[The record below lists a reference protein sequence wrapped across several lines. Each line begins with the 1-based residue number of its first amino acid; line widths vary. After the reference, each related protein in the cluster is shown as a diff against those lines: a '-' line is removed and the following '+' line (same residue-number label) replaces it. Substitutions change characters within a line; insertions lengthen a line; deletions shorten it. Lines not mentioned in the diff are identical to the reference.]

1 MADSMESLQKI
12 AEDLKRQRD
21 ELMLKLHL
29 AKADARDEWAKLEV
43 QWEDVKT
50 KMDTVRQEAE
60 KTTESVSTG
69 LGLVLDELKQG
80 YERIRKGL

>member
-1 MADSMESLQKI
+1 MADSMESLKKI

>member
-1 MADSMESLQKI
+1 MANSMESLQKI

-21 ELMLKLHL
+21 ELLLKLHL
-29 AKADARDEWAKLEV
+29 AKADARDEWAKLEA

-50 KMDTVRQEAE
+50 KMDTVRQEAG

>member
-1 MADSMESLQKI
+1 MANSMEGLQKF

>member
-21 ELMLKLHL
+21 ELLLKLHL